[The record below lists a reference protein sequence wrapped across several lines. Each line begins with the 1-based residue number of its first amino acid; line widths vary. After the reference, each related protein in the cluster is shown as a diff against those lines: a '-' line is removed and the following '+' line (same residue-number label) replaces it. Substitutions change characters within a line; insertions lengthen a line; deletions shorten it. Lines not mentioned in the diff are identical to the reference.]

1 MLLGSHSYK
10 GRRTERNKAMFMPP
24 GTAYVYTIYGT
35 HQCFNI
41 SSNGEGAA
49 VLIRAAE
56 PLEGLDIMRQ
66 RRGTKRKDGGAGIK
80 DYELCSGPAN
90 LCQAMDITKEMFN
103 GRDLTA
109 PTSGLWLEASADSA
123 ADWTVSAPRIGI
135 DYAGIDWASK
145 PLRFYLYNSKS
156 VSVRNREADR
166 AVLSYC

>member
-1 MLLGSHSYK
+1 
-10 GRRTERNKAMFMPP
+10 MFMPP